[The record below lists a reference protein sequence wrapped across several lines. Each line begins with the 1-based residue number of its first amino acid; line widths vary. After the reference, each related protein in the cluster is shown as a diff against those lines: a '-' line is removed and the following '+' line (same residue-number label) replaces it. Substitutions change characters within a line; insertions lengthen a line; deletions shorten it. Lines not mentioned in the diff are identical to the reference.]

1 MKRRMIMVLG
11 LIAIFGVVE
20 FATTQGAL
28 AGNGP
33 VRDGVVS
40 VRERMPDAAAT
51 QKKPTTRQTTT
62 QESKKG
68 SSQRTLKL

>member
-1 MKRRMIMVLG
+1 MIMVLG

-40 VRERMPDAAAT
+40 VRERMPDAGDT
-51 QKKPTTRQTTT
+51 KKPTTRQTTT